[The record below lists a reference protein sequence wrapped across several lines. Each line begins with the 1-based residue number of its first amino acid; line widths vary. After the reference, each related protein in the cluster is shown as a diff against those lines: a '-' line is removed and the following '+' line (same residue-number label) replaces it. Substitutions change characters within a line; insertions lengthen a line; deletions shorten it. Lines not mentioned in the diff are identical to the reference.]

1 MIEYRAGDVGNTA
14 YLAAPRDGGP
24 GVLVLH
30 AWWGLT
36 PFFKGLCDRLAG
48 EGFIALAPY
57 LYGNRATAA
66 TIEEAERLVAGMDG
80 DRTYALITA
89 AIDRLRSSDGV
100 QGENIGVVG
109 FSLGG
114 AWALLLEDHI
124 SAVVTFYEAGNP
136 ENISADASFQGHFA
150 EQDEY
155 APPED
160 VRRLEEG
167 LRAKG
172 REIEVYTYP
181 GTGHWFFEEDRP
193 GHYNADAAQLAWE
206 RTVRFLRDRLTSAG
220 KA

>member
-1 MIEYRAGDVGNTA
+1 M
-14 YLAAPRDGGP
+14 
-24 GVLVLH
+24 
-30 AWWGLT
+30 
-36 PFFKGLCDRLAG
+36 
-48 EGFIALAPY
+48 
-57 LYGNRATAA
+57 
-66 TIEEAERLVAGMDG
+66 EE
-80 DRTYALITA
+80 
-89 AIDRLRSSDGV
+89 
-100 QGENIGVVG
+100 
-109 FSLGG
+109 
-114 AWALLLEDHI
+114 HI

-136 ENISADASFQGHFA
+136 ENITADASFQGHFA

-206 RTVRFLRDRLTSAG
+206 RTVTFLRDRLTSAG